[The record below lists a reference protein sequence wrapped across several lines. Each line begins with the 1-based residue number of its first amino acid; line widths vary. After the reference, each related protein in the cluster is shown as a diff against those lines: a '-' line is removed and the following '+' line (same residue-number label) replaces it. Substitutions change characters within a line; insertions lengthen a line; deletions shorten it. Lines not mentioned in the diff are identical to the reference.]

1 MEVHAEIDSLKSEI
15 AALRADIGLLQSDH
29 DALYRKVAS
38 FEASNKHRNLQRL
51 RPPSRHLPP
60 ADDPPLILDSYF
72 DDSIKA
78 YFASEATSVGQKPAQ
93 NAPSGDSLVAIQERT
108 RQGAYALLESIHRF
122 GGITAFPIND
132 VLYDSSEDALLGL
145 RFDVLSHSS
154 NAFLP
159 SHYVILR
166 RILLKDQ
173 RTHWQVF
180 RYTTPAYISLDACKH
195 HLQDPDESRGLR
207 KFCEHIRDAL
217 VATQFKHDTIKHIC
231 LLSYTDFG
239 LDTSD
244 AIPLALKEIDLQCRR
259 IVLSLAKYS
268 IELHLTSTAIESVSS
283 TLPEAAAFHLTAL
296 LTNATIDTLKT
307 AFSSAL
313 IYRREE
319 NII

>member
-78 YFASEATSVGQKPAQ
+78 YFASEATSVGQEPAQ

-207 KFCEHIRDAL
+207 KFCEHLRDAL

-239 LDTSD
+239 W
-244 AIPLALKEIDLQCRR
+244 IPLM
-259 IVLSLAKYS
+259 
-268 IELHLTSTAIESVSS
+268 
-283 TLPEAAAFHLTAL
+283 PFH
-296 LTNATIDTLKT
+296 
-307 AFSSAL
+307 SH
-313 IYRREE
+313 
-319 NII
+319 